1 MIQPEKNDYSA
12 RIATAVEAK
21 LQELA
26 SIPVGVLTGRRL
38 ELGGD
43 KAKASEGMRRLFTDI
58 GERVGL
64 HFLEMTPAVLLEQF
78 AIQSVL
84 KDHDT
89 AGLLKSLINS
99 FLIDYAT
106 PETNDQAY
114 GHLLSLEALR
124 ATVAADRMRTVQTLA
139 LAQIA
144 ATAPPTKH

>member
-38 ELGGD
+38 ELGGE
-43 KAKASEGMRRLFTDI
+43 KAKATDGMRRLFTDI

-78 AIQSVL
+78 AIQSVI

-99 FLIDYAT
+99 FLIGYAT
-106 PETNDQAY
+106 PETSDRAFA
-114 GHLLSLEALR
+114 HLEGIEDIRTRVATHR
-124 ATVAADRMRTVQTLA
+124 AKQRLQA
-139 LAQIA
+139 LAELPIS
-144 ATAPPTKH
+144 PSPTKH